1 MNCFL
6 KVGMLEQCFI
16 NDEFTI
22 NFLLM
27 LQNCNSNVRT
37 YKHIWARKLQERIK
51 RPHPSQSSWEFV
63 LCKSFNRNHFWRLLK
78 SDIAMRAMRARL

>member
-22 NFLLM
+22 NYVFI
-27 LQNCNSNVRT
+27 NAS
-37 YKHIWARKLQERIK
+37 KLQ
-51 RPHPSQSSWEFV
+51 
-63 LCKSFNRNHFWRLLK
+63 LL
-78 SDIAMRAMRARL
+78 